1 MEDKKNKSEKK
12 EIKKSP
18 KEMYLE
24 QSIGDYYSTD
34 FGDDIDAEMEAYAIA
49 QIMKD
54 QKLHKDYF
62 KGVMSHI

>member
-54 QKLHKDYF
+54 
-62 KGVMSHI
+62 